1 MKPIFT
7 TYPASR
13 RDRRIGKKALQ
24 ADRLARALQSSK
36 TSTPK
41 RSRRVPLP
49 KPRNLLIAC
58 ALLIFIGVAGAVALQ
73 YFSSQAAARQKAADL
88 QMQKIVKAKSL
99 AADACRRKKA
109 AEKVEQIGKVT
120 YDELYDHG
128 ECDK

>member
-7 TYPASR
+7 TSPASP
-13 RDRRIGKKALQ
+13 RDRRFGRKALQ

-41 RSRRVPLP
+41 RSWRLPVP
-49 KPRNLLIAC
+49 KPKNLLIAC
-58 ALLIFIGVAGAVALQ
+58 AVLVFAGGASVIALQ
-73 YFSSQAAARQKAADL
+73 YFSSQAAVRQKAEDL

-109 AEKVEQIGKVT
+109 AEKIEQIGKVT